1 MSNIDITNLLQSLL
15 LQAPAV
21 AVLLYALNVVYADFK
36 VERIAAALERTE
48 MIRQLTQQTLLLS
61 MIAQRVGLSQSQIE
75 ATDTISRA
83 T

>member
-1 MSNIDITNLLQSLL
+1 MDITNIVQTLL
-15 LQAPAV
+15 LQAPAI

-36 VERIAAALERTE
+36 SERDSAAKERAE

-75 ATDTISRA
+75 ATENISRA